1 MHRWLFAR
9 LRPRGL
15 AGAYGSDAAKL
26 AHALWRPI
34 ACVDQTILG
43 VHCEPDVEPELVGRK
58 AAARALSDL
67 AASGARPVAL
77 LLALQLAPTTDEAWI
92 RGVVRGVQRLGRR
105 YGAELVG
112 GDLAARRGRNS
123 LGVTALGDGGGAPVG
138 RERAR
143 AGDVVLVTG
152 PVGGSLLG
160 RHLRF
165 EPRVELGLWLAKHGV
180 RALMDVTD
188 GLARDLARLA
198 RASNVR
204 IDLER
209 VPIHADARRL
219 ARRTRRS
226 AFEHALSDGEDYEL
240 LTCIPKTLFGAL
252 ESELAARCPEAR
264 VIGRVRRG
272 RGLYVPTRE
281 DSDELVQWSGRGGW
295 VHGG

>member
-26 AHALWRPI
+26 AHALWRPVV
-34 ACVDQTILG
+34 CVDQTILG

-77 LLALQLAPTTDEAWI
+77 LLALQLDAATDEAWI
-92 RGVVRGVQRLGRR
+92 HGVIRGLQRLGRR
-105 YGAELVG
+105 HGAELVG
-112 GDLAARRGRNS
+112 GDLAARRGKS
-123 LGVTALGDGGGAPVG
+123 ALVVTALGDGVGAPVG

-165 EPRVELGLWLAKHGV
+165 EPRVELGLWLAQRGV
-180 RALMDVTD
+180 RAMMDVTD

-204 IDLER
+204 IDLED

-240 LTCIPKTLFGAL
+240 LACVPKTLFEAL
-252 ESELAARCPEAR
+252 QTELLARCPAAR

-272 RGLYVPTRE
+272 RGLHVPAAER
-281 DSDELVQWSGRGGW
+281 SAELVRWSGRGGW